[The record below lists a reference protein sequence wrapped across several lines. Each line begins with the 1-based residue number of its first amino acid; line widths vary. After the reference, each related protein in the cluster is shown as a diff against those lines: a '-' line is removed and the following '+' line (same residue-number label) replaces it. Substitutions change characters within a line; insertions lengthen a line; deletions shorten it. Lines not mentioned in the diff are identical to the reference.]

1 MTRLTTLEDIGLLP
15 KAIEYAGE
23 TFMFNP
29 KIGEYRM
36 PTFVRKTFE
45 DALNDCLDFL
55 YLADGL
61 VRY

>member
-1 MTRLTTLEDIGLLP
+1 MYVPTC
-15 KAIEYAGE
+15 
-23 TFMFNP
+23 MFNP

-55 YLADGL
+55 YLADGI
-61 VRY
+61 VRN